1 METTA
6 RQVEGLSTLLQL
18 ESEARR
24 AADVRELAF
33 VLVNETHRLVPY
45 RQALVWRVDRPGKA
59 RLTTVSG
66 VAAVD
71 RTTPYGVWAEKL
83 GAAISRSVGA
93 EPRPLIAGDVPESLR
108 AGLAEWLPPRLLAVP
123 IIGLDGR
130 WLGLLLLS
138 RDGAEWSDG
147 DQLLLGRLAEAYA
160 HAWRALEPKGPPI
173 SIRLRGTLG
182 SKFFISAVAAGVVA
196 AMFVPITQSALAPA
210 EVTAVEPAVVS
221 APMDGVV
228 AAIHVEPNQTVTAG
242 TPLLELDDTML
253 RNRRDVAKRAL
264 AVAEAQL
271 QRAAKRAFRDAESKA
286 QVSVLEAKVAEKVA
300 ELSFTEELL
309 TRIRLHA
316 AQDGIAVFRDPNEW
330 IGRPVRTGERIMVIA
345 DPAKTE
351 LSMDLPV
358 DDAIDVD
365 EGARV
370 QLFLNVDPLN
380 PREAF
385 LVSASYQAGLS
396 ERNVLAFRLRAR
408 FPIGEAR
415 PRLGLKGTAKIY
427 ADEVPLWL
435 FLFGKPISVVRRMLG
450 L

>member
-1 METTA
+1 MDTTA

-24 AADVRELAF
+24 AADIRELAF
-33 VLVNETHRLVPY
+33 VLANETHRLVPY
-45 RQALVWRVDRPGKA
+45 RQALVWRVNRPGKA

-66 VAAVD
+66 VVAVD
-71 RTTPYGVWAEKL
+71 RATPYGVWAEQL
-83 GAAISRSVGA
+83 GGAISRSVGA
-93 EPRPLIAGDVPESLR
+93 ELRPLVAGDVPEGLR

-123 IIGLDGR
+123 IITLDGR
-130 WLGLLLLS
+130 WLGMLLLS
-138 RDGAEWSDG
+138 RDGPEWSDG
-147 DQLLLGRLAEAYA
+147 DQLLLGRIAEAYA

-173 SIRLRGTLG
+173 SIRLWAALG
-182 SKFFISAVAAGVVA
+182 SKLFIFAVAAGVVA
-196 AMFVPITQSALAPA
+196 AMFVPIAQSALAPA
-210 EVTAVEPAVVS
+210 EVTAVEPTVVS

-228 AAIHVEPNQTVTAG
+228 AVIHVEPNQTVKAG
-242 TPLLELDDTML
+242 TPLLELDNTTL
-253 RNRRDVAKRAL
+253 RNGRNVAKRAL

-271 QRAAKRAFRDAESKA
+271 QRASKRAFRDAESKA
-286 QVSVLEAKVAEKVA
+286 QVNVLEARVSEKVA

-309 TRIRLHA
+309 TRVRLHA
-316 AQDGIAVFRDPNEW
+316 IQDGIAVFRDPNEW
-330 IGRPVRTGERIMVIA
+330 IGRPVRTGERIMIIA
-345 DPAKTE
+345 DPANTE

-385 LVSASYQAGLS
+385 LVSASYQADFS
-396 ERNVLAFRLRAR
+396 EKNVLAFRLRAR

-427 ADEVPLWL
+427 AGEVPLWL
-435 FLFGKPISVVRRMLG
+435 FLFRKPISVVRRMLG